1 MKVFK
6 RYTAVWVGLLSLLL
20 LSAGCVS
27 EQLRPAH
34 EPELAVSQSGDILTI
49 SLTTEVGYLYTIL
62 YKDPRSEGLK
72 PLPGCEK
79 IRGTGK
85 LVEIRKK
92 FNSRNP
98 VPMMFVDFVRI
109 K

>member
-1 MKVFK
+1 MFRKYGSVL
-6 RYTAVWVGLLSLLL
+6 ACMLGLLL
-20 LSAGCVS
+20 LNAGCVS
-27 EQLRPAH
+27 EQVRPAH